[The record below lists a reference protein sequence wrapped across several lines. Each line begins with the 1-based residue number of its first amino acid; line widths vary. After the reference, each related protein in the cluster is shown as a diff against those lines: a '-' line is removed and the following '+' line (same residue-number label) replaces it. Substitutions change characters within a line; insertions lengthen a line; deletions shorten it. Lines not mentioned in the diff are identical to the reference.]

1 MPVSVVT
8 GAGSGIGA
16 ATAAVLCERGDAV
29 VCADV
34 NLAAAQRTAASL
46 PGSVAVRADVRAA
59 ADCEAMIGAATRQGA
74 LGALVACAGVE
85 EQAPAHE
92 MEDALFDRVV
102 AVNLKGSFTSARAA
116 ARAMI
121 EGGRGGSI
129 VLVGSINSHMALAG
143 QAAYAASKGGVLMLG
158 RALAVDWA
166 RYGITVNVV
175 GPGVVDTPMSA
186 ASLADP
192 DRRAS
197 LLGRVPLGRP
207 ADPRE
212 VARVI
217 AFLTSDAAR
226 YMTGAYVPVDGGW
239 LAG

>member
-1 MPVSVVT
+1 MVTVVT

-16 ATAAVLCERGDAV
+16 ATAAVLAGHGGTV
-29 VCADV
+29 VCADIDE
-34 NLAAAQRTAASL
+34 AAARSTAASL
-46 PGSVAVRADVRAA
+46 PAAMAVRTDVRSAS
-59 ADCEAMIGAATRQGA
+59 DCEAMVAMATPLPGG
-74 LGALVACAGVE
+74 LDALVACAGVE
-85 EQAPAHE
+85 EHAAGHE
-92 MEDALFDRVV
+92 LDEAVFDRIV
-102 AVNLKGSFTSARAA
+102 AVNLRGSFLAARAA

-121 EGGRGGSI
+121 ARGRGGSV
-129 VLVGSINSHMALAG
+129 VLIGSVNSQVALAG

-186 ASLADP
+186 TSLADP
-192 DRRAS
+192 RRREL

-207 ADPRE
+207 AQASE
-212 VARVI
+212 VAEVI
-217 AFLTSDAAR
+217 AFLVSQAAR
-226 YMTGAYVPVDGGW
+226 YVTGAYVPVDGGW